1 MKLLIINI
9 GWLGDSILAGSFA
22 ENCKKNGYSQ
32 VDMLIGLPQT
42 LALLQANPFIN
53 NVYQSTNL
61 GAYPEIPTWLDLNSY
76 DRVYKIDPLV
86 FKERPIDT
94 FNKVF
99 NLESLDHA
107 FKIYTPDLDFDFSSK
122 KPRLAFQVDWH
133 LRSWG
138 PGESKR
144 DPEAI
149 INALADK
156 YDVYLIGDDT
166 HFNINED
173 TADNFAG
180 QCSLIKQC
188 DLFFGYPGG
197 MHWMAGGVGTPTV
210 TTSEWVI
217 RHYINNGE
225 YTPIDFES
233 FKEQFMVHASKH
245 FEQSHTLLGPAISDE
260 EIIKYLL
267 EYKV

>member
-9 GWLGDSILAGSFA
+9 GWLGDSVLAGSFA

-42 LALLQANPFIN
+42 LALLQSNPFID
-53 NVYQSTNL
+53 NVYQSPNL
-61 GAYPEIPTWLDLNSY
+61 GSHPEIPSSLDLSKY
-76 DRVYKIDPLV
+76 DRIYRTNPLI

-94 FNKVF
+94 FNKNF
-99 NLESLDHA
+99 NLESLDYA
-107 FKIYTPDLDFDFSSK
+107 FKLNVPDIDFGFDSK

-138 PGESKR
+138 PGELKR
-144 DPEAI
+144 DPEKI
-149 INALADK
+149 INALSDK
-156 YDVYLIGDDT
+156 YDVYLIGDNT
-166 HFNINED
+166 HFNINEN

-197 MHWMAGGVGTPTV
+197 MHWMAGGVGTPTI
-210 TTSEWVI
+210 TTSEYVLK
-217 RHYINNGE
+217 HYINNGE
-225 YTPIDFES
+225 YLPGDFES

-245 FEQSHTLLGPAISDE
+245 FEESHIILKPEISDE
-260 EIIKYLL
+260 EIINYLL
-267 EYKV
+267 EYNI

>member
-1 MKLLIINI
+1 MKLLVINI

-42 LALLQANPFIN
+42 LTLLQANPFID
-53 NVYQSTNL
+53 NVYQSTKANP
-61 GAYPEIPTWLDLNSY
+61 YPELPSEINLESY
-76 DRVYKIDPLV
+76 DRVYNTEHLKFSECPL
-86 FKERPIDT
+86 DT
-94 FNKVF
+94 FNKSF
-99 NLESLDHA
+99 NLECLDYA
-107 FKIYTPDLDFDFSSK
+107 FKLYVPTLDFDFNNL

-144 DPEAI
+144 DTEKI
-149 INALADK
+149 INALTDK
-156 YDVYLIGDDT
+156 YDVYLVGDNT
-166 HFNINED
+166 HFNIDES
-173 TADNFAG
+173 TADNFVR

-197 MHWMAGGVGTPTV
+197 MHWMAGGVRTPTI

-217 RHYINNGE
+217 RHYTHNGE
-225 YTPIDFES
+225 YQPSGFES
-233 FKEQFMVHASKH
+233 FKQQWMVHANKH
-245 FEQSHTLLGPAISDE
+245 FEELHTILEPAISDE
-260 EIIKYLL
+260 GIINYLL

>member
-1 MKLLIINI
+1 MKLLIVNI

-22 ENCKKNGYSQ
+22 ENCKKNGYTQ
-32 VDMLIGLPQT
+32 VDILVGFPQT
-42 LALLQANPFIN
+42 VALLQANPSID
-53 NVYQSTNL
+53 NVLQSTNL
-61 GAYPEIPTWLDLNSY
+61 GAYPELPPDIDPQIY
-76 DRVYKIDPLV
+76 DRIYNTDHLR
-86 FKERPIDT
+86 FEERPLDT
-94 FNKVF
+94 FNKTF
-99 NLESLDHA
+99 NLQNLDYA
-107 FKIYTPDLDFDFSSK
+107 FKLNVPEVDFEFENT

-149 INALADK
+149 INALAQK

-166 HFNINED
+166 HYNINES
-173 TADNFAG
+173 TADNFAT
-180 QCSLIKQC
+180 QCALIKQC

-197 MHWMAGGVGTPTV
+197 MHWMAGGVRTPSV

-217 RHYINNGE
+217 RHYISTGE
-225 YTPIDFES
+225 FKATDFQS
-233 FKEQFMVHASKH
+233 FKEQWMVHASKH
-245 FEQSHTLLGPAISDE
+245 FTESHIILEPAISDE

-267 EYKV
+267 EFNI